1 MRSRA
6 LTTLPIGLLLAGLV
20 TACSGEDGEDASAG
34 STATT
39 AADTPTTTVTVTVTA
54 EPHCTD
60 GALDGRS
67 YILCTP
73 GDPSGEGLV
82 VALHGRGS
90 SAAEMRA
97 MTGLE
102 TYAGDRGLAV
112 VYPDGLD
119 GGWGDD
125 TLVTPDRPAGDEDVT
140 FLDALIES
148 LRSDPGVGDGPV
160 GIVGFSNGASMA
172 LRYAG
177 ARPDE
182 VRAVVSVAG
191 QLPRDPAIR
200 PTGRV
205 PLLQIY
211 GTADPVRPYDTGI
224 PAPPVREPGSPT
236 PTLST
241 TETVAAFVGPAD
253 HEGPEA
259 TDPDPGDGT
268 SVSTERWTDRQGT
281 LAVRHTILGGGH
293 TWPSADAAFTGSP
306 RFGPVSTDVDASAA
320 AVAFIVDPDSPE
332 GQR

>member
-1 MRSRA
+1 MRSRP
-6 LTTLPIGLLLAGLV
+6 LTTVPIGLLLAGLL
-20 TACSGEDGEDASAG
+20 TSCGGGDGDDASAG

-39 AADTPTTTVTVTVTA
+39 TAGPTTTAAAADPT
-54 EPHCTD
+54 CSD
-60 GALDGRS
+60 GTLEGRT

-73 GDPSGEGLV
+73 GDGPGEGLV

-97 MTGLE
+97 ATELE
-102 TYAGDRGLAV
+102 TYAADEGLAV
-112 VYPDGLD
+112 VYPDALD

-125 TLVTPDRPAGDEDVT
+125 TLVTPDRPAGDEDVR
-140 FLDALIES
+140 FLDGLIDS
-148 LRSDPGVGDGPV
+148 LRSDPGVEDGSV

-182 VRAVVSVAG
+182 VGAVVSVVG
-191 QLPRDPAIR
+191 QLPRDPAVH

-211 GTADPVRPYDTGI
+211 GSADPVRPHDTGI

-241 TETVAAFVGPAD
+241 AETVAAFVGSAD
-253 HEGPEA
+253 HEGPTA
-259 TDPDPGDGT
+259 TDPDPSDGT
-268 SVSTERWTDRQGT
+268 SVSTERWTDGEGT
-281 LAVRHTILGGGH
+281 LAVLHTIVGGGH
-293 TWPSADAAFTGSP
+293 TWPSAHASFAGGE
-306 RFGPVSTDVDASAA
+306 RFGPVSTDLDASAA
-320 AVAFIVDPDSPE
+320 AVAFVVDPDA
-332 GQR
+332 G

>member
-1 MRSRA
+1 
-6 LTTLPIGLLLAGLV
+6 
-20 TACSGEDGEDASAG
+20 
-34 STATT
+34 
-39 AADTPTTTVTVTVTA
+39 
-54 EPHCTD
+54 
-60 GALDGRS
+60 LDGRS
-67 YILCTP
+67 YVLCTA
-73 GDPSGEGLV
+73 GDPSGAGLV

-102 TYAGDRGLAV
+102 TYAADRELAV

-125 TLVTPDRPAGDEDVT
+125 TLVTAGRPAGDEDVR
-140 FLDALIES
+140 FIDALIES
-148 LRSDPGVGDGPV
+148 LRSDPGIDDGPV

-177 ARPDE
+177 ARPDV

-191 QLPRDPAIR
+191 QLPRDTAIR

-205 PLLQIY
+205 PLLQVY
-211 GTADPVRPYDTGI
+211 GTADPVRPHDTGI

-241 TETVAAFVGPAD
+241 AETVAAFVGPAD
-253 HEGPEA
+253 HEGPDV
-259 TDPDPGDGT
+259 TDRDPGDGT
-268 SVSTERWTDRQGT
+268 SVSTERWTDGQGT
-281 LAVRHTILGGGH
+281 LAVLHTIVGGGH
-293 TWPSADAAFTGSP
+293 TWPSGHVPLAGRE
-306 RFGPVSTDVDASAA
+306 RFGPVSTDLDASAA